1 MSIRNKRLMK
11 EQLQLDKYELH
22 WPKDWTHL
30 DVVTLKTVQHNMY
43 ISMRIGLSYPFTFPK
58 MYVHPDFKEGIDYI
72 EWFMKLRSK
81 HKRMIDRLGL
91 TVDCV
96 CCETVTCHWAPSY
109 GVETMLQDFSRHQEY
124 YDMFDKFRII
134 YQKINGFDDLIYK
147 NIILHL
153 YNGRS

>member
-1 MSIRNKRLMK
+1 MK
-11 EQLQLDKYELH
+11 EQLRLDKYELH

-72 EWFMKLRSK
+72 EWFMKLRAK
-81 HKRMIDRLGL
+81 HKHMTDRLGL
-91 TVDCV
+91 TVACV

-124 YDMFDKFRII
+124 YDIFDKFRII
-134 YQKINGFDDLIYK
+134 YQKINGFDELIYK
-147 NIILHL
+147 NIILYL
-153 YNGRS
+153 YNGGH